1 MKKKFF
7 YIILILSINSVS
19 ADVLHVAVAAN
30 FIKPIKILKRQFEAE
45 SGHRVML
52 SVGATGQLYAQ
63 IKHGAPY
70 HVFLAADTKRPKMLI
85 RDAVAVADSFF
96 IYAIGKLVLWSR
108 KADSLKLL
116 KSGEFRHLA
125 IAKPKLAPYGKAAK
139 QALIKLGLWHQVQAK
154 LVQAHSIGQNYQ
166 FIATGS
172 AELGFVALSQ
182 VIQQTGSYWQV
193 PNNIYRPIEQ
203 AGVILKDAK
212 NNKAA
217 QAFMSFLAS
226 PAISKKIINFGY
238 MVRK

>member
-7 YIILILSINSVS
+7 YLILILSINSVS

-70 HVFLAADTKRPKMLI
+70 DVFLAADTKRPNMLI
-85 RDAVAVADSFF
+85 REAVADGFF
-96 IYAIGKLVLWSR
+96 IYAIGKLVLWSP
-108 KADSLKLL
+108 KGDSLRLL
-116 KSGEFRHLA
+116 KTGEFRHLA

-139 QALIKLGLWHQVQAK
+139 QALIKLGLWHKVGGK
-154 LVQAHSIGQNYQ
+154 LVQAHNIGQNYQ

-193 PNNIYRPIEQ
+193 PDEFYRPIEQ
-203 AGVILKDAK
+203 AAVILKTAK

-226 PAISKKIINFGY
+226 PAVSKNIVDFGY
-238 MVRK
+238 MLRK

>member
-1 MKKKFF
+1 
-7 YIILILSINSVS
+7 
-19 ADVLHVAVAAN
+19 
-30 FIKPIKILKRQFEAE
+30 LKRQFEAE

-70 HVFLAADTKRPKMLI
+70 HVFLSADTKRPKMLV
-85 RDAVAVADSFF
+85 REAVADGFF
-96 IYAIGKLVLWSR
+96 IYAIGKLVLWNR
-108 KADSLKLL
+108 KGDSLRLL
-116 KSGEFRHLA
+116 KSGQFRHLA

-154 LVQAHSIGQNYQ
+154 LVQAHNIGQNYQ

-182 VIQQTGSYWQV
+182 VIQQSGSYWQV
-193 PNNIYRPIEQ
+193 PNNFYRPIEQ
-203 AGVILKDAK
+203 AGVILKHAK

-217 QAFMSFLAS
+217 QAFMTFLAS
-226 PAISKKIINFGY
+226 PAISKKIIDFGY

>member
-1 MKKKFF
+1 MKNKFF

-45 SGHRVML
+45 SGHRVIL

-70 HVFLAADTKRPKMLI
+70 HVFLAADTKRPNMLI

-203 AGVILKDAK
+203 AGVILKNAK

-226 PAISKKIINFGY
+226 PAISKKIVDLGY